1 MVGEVRLRGRVSRP
15 PLADVSQ
22 ADIAV
27 ADVKYTG
34 VAMEPA
40 TTVDLNGIALKQG
53 IDYRA
58 TYSDNVTPGTAEV
71 TIYGIGNYPGTIRKT
86 FEIRASDVMAK
97 FVSGLYAGGTNRR
110 ADADGFAYWLYVTK
124 ELGYENAAVCFLSSP
139 EVASRSQTS
148 EALISVVFNALLGR
162 EADANEGARWTSS
175 LERGTTP
182 SDFVRTITNSRE
194 FVLNHPSITVEEFVE
209 NMYRKAL
216 GRPSDKEGFAYWTSA
231 IVDQTSARNAIEA
244 TFAST
249 EFSLGCLNPEET
261 VRRIYR
267 SALLREP
274 DKGGLE
280 YYTDLIENGATPLD
294 IARQATYSQEFEM
307 LCTKCGLR

>member
-1 MVGEVRLRGRVSRP
+1 
-15 PLADVSQ
+15 
-22 ADIAV
+22 
-27 ADVKYTG
+27 
-34 VAMEPA
+34 
-40 TTVDLNGIALKQG
+40 
-53 IDYRA
+53 
-58 TYSDNVTPGTAEV
+58 
-71 TIYGIGNYPGTIRKT
+71 
-86 FEIRASDVMAK
+86 
-97 FVSGLYAGGTNRR
+97 
-110 ADADGFAYWLYVTK
+110 
-124 ELGYENAAVCFLSSP
+124 
-139 EVASRSQTS
+139 
-148 EALISVVFNALLGR
+148 
-162 EADANEGARWTSS
+162 
-175 LERGTTP
+175 
-182 SDFVRTITNSRE
+182 
-194 FVLNHPSITVEEFVE
+194 
-209 NMYRKAL
+209 MYRKAL

-307 LCTKCGLR
+307 VCTKCGLR